1 MLYKQWNSS
10 VDKKVYCFRDLKKK
24 KIDFNICSL
33 IVSDIYQ
40 PCFL

>member
-24 KIDFNICSL
+24 KKKSTL
-33 IVSDIYQ
+33 IYAV
-40 PCFL
+40 